1 MSRITSTEVIL
12 PSSLSAEERHQL
24 TGDLYAVHAQ
34 LFDSEQEREGW
45 APRDQ
50 PESLYFLET
59 ETRRAR
65 GHGLLT
71 VAPLTL
77 EAVLGV
83 ARSLL
88 KRRLRRTVETLAARV
103 LGTRLGARLCRSLVV
118 QALHQVPL
126 FAQLEEATLRGLA
139 ERAELLV
146 LPAGREVFQAGS
158 ASDEL
163 YLLETGEVQVLAQ
176 GGKLMDALGSGAVFG
191 ELALLTRE
199 RRTATVRTATPSTLI
214 RLPRAALLPLLEG
227 NDRLRERMW
236 KTLAERRFDDV
247 ARGLEG
253 YRHLGRARRLSL
265 LRSGEHRELRPQ
277 EWQTL
282 EAGTH
287 LFVLSGAVDFEHAGL
302 VVTQRDSTLL
312 EVGQPLRVRAREAT
326 RLVLLHPRAEDSP
339 SPCLAA

>member
-12 PSSLSAEERHQL
+12 PSSLSAEARHQL
-24 TGDLYAVHAQ
+24 TDTLYAVHAQ
-34 LFDSEQEREGW
+34 LFDSEVERETW
-45 APRDQ
+45 ASCDR
-50 PESLYFLET
+50 PEALYFLET
-59 ETRRAR
+59 ATGHAE

-77 EAVLGV
+77 ETVLSM
-83 ARSLL
+83 ARALL
-88 KRRLRRTVETLAARV
+88 KRRLRQSMERLAARA
-103 LGTRLGARLCRSLVV
+103 LGTRLGALLGRSLVV
-118 QALHQVPL
+118 HALRHVPL
-126 FAQLEEATLRGLA
+126 FAQLDEATLRGLA
-139 ERAELLV
+139 GRAELLV

-163 YLLETGEVQVLAQ
+163 YLLETGRVHVLAE
-176 GGKLMDALGSGAVFG
+176 GGKLMDELGSGAVFG

-199 RRTATVRTATPSTLI
+199 RRTATVRTATASTLI
-214 RLPRAALLPLLEG
+214 RIPRSSLLPLLEG
-227 NDRLRERMW
+227 NEHLRERMW

-247 ARGLEG
+247 VRGLEG
-253 YRHLGRARRLSL
+253 YGHLGRTRRLSL
-265 LRSGEHRELRPQ
+265 LRSGEHRELKPQ
-277 EWQTL
+277 EWQKI

-326 RLVLLHPRAEDSP
+326 RLVLLNPRAEDASSP
-339 SPCLAA
+339 RLAV

>member
-1 MSRITSTEVIL
+1 MSRITSTEVLL

-24 TGDLYAVHAQ
+24 TDNLYAVHAQ
-34 LFDSEQEREGW
+34 LFESEEEREVW
-45 APRDQ
+45 APRDR
-50 PESLYFLET
+50 PEALYFLET
-59 ETRRAR
+59 DTSHAK

-71 VAPLTL
+71 VAPITL
-77 EAVLGV
+77 ETVLSM

-88 KRRLRRTVETLAARV
+88 KRRLLQSMQKLAARV
-103 LGTRLGARLCRSLVV
+103 LGTRLGACLGRSLVV
-118 QALHQVPL
+118 HTLRHVPL
-126 FAQLEEATLRGLA
+126 FAQLDEATLRGLA

-146 LPAGREVFQAGS
+146 LPAGRDVFQAGS

-163 YLLETGEVQVLAQ
+163 YLLETGVVQVLAQ
-176 GGKLMDALGSGAVFG
+176 GGNLMDELGSGAVFG

-199 RRTATVRTATPSTLI
+199 RRSATVRTAAASTLI
-214 RLPRAALLPLLEG
+214 RLPRSALLPLLEG
-227 NDRLRERMW
+227 NGRLRERMW

-247 ARGLEG
+247 VRGLEG
-253 YRHLGRARRLSL
+253 YGHLGRARRLSL

-277 EWQTL
+277 EWQKL

-312 EVGQPLRVRAREAT
+312 EVGQPLQVRAREAT
-326 RLVLLHPRAEDSP
+326 RLVLLNLQAE
-339 SPCLAA
+339 AAL

>member
-12 PSSLSAEERHQL
+12 PSSLSAEARHQL
-24 TGDLYAVHAQ
+24 TDSLYAVHAR
-34 LFDSEQEREGW
+34 LFESEEERKAWG
-45 APRDQ
+45 PCDR
-50 PESLYFLET
+50 PEALYFLET
-59 ETRRAR
+59 HTDHAE

-71 VAPLTL
+71 VAPITL
-77 EAVLGV
+77 EAVLSM
-83 ARSLL
+83 AHSLL
-88 KRRLRRTVETLAARV
+88 KRRVRQSMTRLSARV
-103 LGTRLGARLCRSLVV
+103 LGTRLGARLGRSLVV
-118 QALHQVPL
+118 HTLRHVPL
-126 FAQLEEATLRGLA
+126 FAQLDETTLHGLA

-163 YLLETGEVQVLAQ
+163 YLLEDGVVHVLAQ
-176 GGKLMDALGSGAVFG
+176 GGKLMDKLGSGAVFG
-191 ELALLTRE
+191 ELALLTHE
-199 RRTATVRTATPSTLI
+199 RRSATVRTATASTLI
-214 RLPRAALLPLLEG
+214 RIPRSVLLPLLEE

-247 ARGLEG
+247 VRGLEG
-253 YRHLGRARRLSL
+253 YGHLEREHRLSL

-277 EWQTL
+277 EWQKL

-312 EVGQPLRVRAREAT
+312 EVGRPLRVRAREAT
-326 RLVLLHPRAEDSP
+326 RLVLLNPRAEDAS
-339 SPCLAA
+339 SKRRAT

>member
-12 PSSLSAEERHQL
+12 PSSLSAEARHHL
-24 TGDLYAVHAQ
+24 TDSLYAVHAQ
-34 LFDSEQEREGW
+34 LFESEEEREAW
-45 APRDQ
+45 ASRDR
-50 PESLYFLET
+50 PEALYFLET
-59 ETRRAR
+59 ATDHAE

-77 EAVLGV
+77 ETVLSM
-83 ARSLL
+83 ARPLL
-88 KRRLRRTVETLAARV
+88 KRRLRQSMVRLAARV

-118 QALHQVPL
+118 HALRHVPL
-126 FAQLEEATLRGLA
+126 FAQLDEATLRGLA

-163 YLLETGEVQVLAQ
+163 YLLETGGVHVLAQ
-176 GGKLMDALGSGAVFG
+176 GGKLMDELGSGAVFG

-199 RRTATVRTATPSTLI
+199 RRSATVRTATASMLI
-214 RLPRAALLPLLEG
+214 RVPRSALLPLIEG
-227 NDRLRERMW
+227 NHPLRERMW

-247 ARGLEG
+247 VRGLEG
-253 YRHLGRARRLSL
+253 YEHLGRARRLAL
-265 LRSGEHRELRPQ
+265 LRSGEHRELKPQ
-277 EWQTL
+277 EWQKL

-287 LFVLSGAVDFEHAGL
+287 LFVLSGAVDFEHAGV

-326 RLVLLHPRAEDSP
+326 RLVLLNPRAEDASSP
-339 SPCLAA
+339 HRAD